1 MRHVVQA
8 CSQIVKQFAQITM
21 LRNRF
26 GHLKQRLGTRG
37 EELLESGL
45 ASGFAHIPEDSTA
58 LHSAQMGASER
69 ARRPWP
75 RRRAALANAPT
86 ANKSRGPIS
95 PIFLVDRAGPVPH
108 NYAIKC
114 INPGRLRLGQPKTLS
129 SRTDPQIDQDRKST
143 RLN

>member
-37 EELLESGL
+37 EELLESAL
-45 ASGFAHIPEDSTA
+45 ASGFAHITEETTA
-58 LHSAQMGASER
+58 VRAAQMGGSER

-95 PIFLVDRAGPVPH
+95 PIFLVDTVRPVPH

-114 INPGRLRLGQPKTLS
+114 IIPVRLRLGQPKTL
-129 SRTDPQIDQDRKST
+129 
-143 RLN
+143 